1 MLGGLIEANVESRP
15 EKQKDFESLAAK
27 VGIFVTDID
36 EGVTLDFRSG
46 SLVVHN
52 GLEPKRDITIRAEAG
67 TVMSLSNLKI
77 GLFGMPVYYDEVG
90 RGVALKLLD
99 GLAGNEVLGL
109 QTADADSEKN
119 EAESKD
125 RAADDQRGPIRRHS
139 AALQGGN
146 TGFEQHD
153 QGRHDQDSAADDK
166 PHPGTYLRHFLGN
179 LGTGELALL
188 AHQRRHLI
196 DQIDENLWNGTGM
209 IHGGFSFIPSRRRPR
224 AQPSS

>member
-90 RGVALKLLD
+90 RGVALKLLQGKLRID
-99 GLAGNEVLGL
+99 GL
-109 QTADADSEKN
+109 
-119 EAESKD
+119 
-125 RAADDQRGPIRRHS
+125 
-139 AALQGGN
+139 
-146 TGFEQHD
+146 
-153 QGRHDQDSAADDK
+153 
-166 PHPGTYLRHFLGN
+166 LGN
-179 LGTGELALL
+179 FATLNTVT
-188 AHQRRHLI
+188 RI
-196 DQIDENLWNGTGM
+196 
-209 IHGGFSFIPSRRRPR
+209 FSV
-224 AQPSS
+224 A